1 MIDRREI
8 RSHVDGHLSTARGN
22 MLPRVRTA
30 FDRLTRK
37 HGLLTTDLNPY
48 FPVLGHP
55 LFELPIW
62 VAERLRTAGIH
73 TSEQQL
79 ADILGV
85 SALGYLHVRAQDDWL
100 DEASRQDP
108 TLLGLAE
115 ALLASCHGLL
125 ISTVGT
131 SGRFWDFHVGVINSY
146 AESLLH
152 TAELRTTG
160 AKITREDFE
169 QMLAQSRPLVIPSA
183 ALLDR
188 ANCWQFLPRLEGF
201 IFATTAAI
209 QLLNDLT
216 DLYRDRRLGQRT
228 WVIETVGESGA
239 DRLWLDV
246 LRSACG
252 GTGSGVQEVIENSL
266 QFHDRSAA
274 IAEDLGLTAAESWLA
289 ERRAI
294 LTNLFNPLK
303 EHLLF
308 AFSQR
313 ISEGEFH

>member
-8 RSHVDGHLSTARGN
+8 KSQVDGHLSTARDN
-22 MLPRVRTA
+22 MLPRVQTA

-37 HGLLTTDLNPY
+37 HGLLTTDIDPY
-48 FPVLGHP
+48 FAVLGHP

-62 VAERLRTAGIH
+62 VSERLRTLGIQ

-100 DEASRQDP
+100 DGVSRQDP

-115 ALLASCHGLL
+115 ALLASCHRLL
-125 ISTVGT
+125 ISTAGT
-131 SGRFWDFHVGVINSY
+131 SGRFWDFYAGVLNSY
-146 AESLLH
+146 AESLLY
-152 TAELRTTG
+152 TDELRTTG
-160 AKITREDFE
+160 AKITRGDFD

-183 ALLDR
+183 ALLDH
-188 ANCWQFLPRLEGF
+188 ADCWQLLPRLEEF
-201 IFATTAAI
+201 IFASTAAI
-209 QLLNDLT
+209 QLLNDLM

-228 WVIETVGESGA
+228 WTLEIVGEYGA
-239 DRLWLDV
+239 DLLLLDV
-246 LRSACG
+246 PRTVSQ
-252 GTGSGVQEVIENSL
+252 GTESGVREVVKKSL

-274 IAEDLGLTAAESWLA
+274 IAEDLGLTAAESWL
-289 ERRAI
+289 EDRRAI
-294 LTNLFNPLK
+294 LTNLLDLFQ
-303 EHLLF
+303 ERLLL

-313 ISEGEFH
+313 ISDGKFH